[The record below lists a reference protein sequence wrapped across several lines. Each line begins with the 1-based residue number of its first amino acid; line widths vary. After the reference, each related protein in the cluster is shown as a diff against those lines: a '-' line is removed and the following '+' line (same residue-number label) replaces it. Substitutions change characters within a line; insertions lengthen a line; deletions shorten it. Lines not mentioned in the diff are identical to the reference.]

1 MCGSVP
7 YSAHDIFNVEQKGMA
22 CEISVLV
29 ISQEAIRQLKTL
41 TVKFFFFKWKWYFGK
56 DSQTFNGYK
65 DNS

>member
-29 ISQEAIRQLKTL
+29 ISQETIRQLKTL
-41 TVKFFFFKWKWYFGK
+41 CKVFFKWKLYFGK
-56 DSQTFNGYK
+56 DSQTVNG
-65 DNS
+65 